1 MKFEEMK
8 EEELEEIREYLESLE
23 EQKSGKYGLKW
34 DQEKEVEQIVEKCD
48 QSIPILKEVENRN
61 LKHGGTENLLIEG
74 DNFHSLSVL
83 NYTHK
88 EAIDVIY
95 IDPPYNTGN
104 KDFMYNDKFV
114 EIEDGYR
121 HSKWLN
127 FMQKRLRL
135 ARKLLKPD
143 GIIMISIDDNEYA
156 QLKLLCD
163 KIFGEHNR
171 LSIHHIQVRYADKT
185 LNEKNDWQPVME
197 YVLIYARDSNEFHAN
212 KPKEEYSIEKF
223 DTEIQELSKGEEF
236 EIKGRKVTVF
246 KKGEWKIITHKKPT
260 LNLLKGTW
268 VSGSIYTGTGNGT
281 MVQNVIEPRIS
292 IDGYECLYKIEGLG
306 EDGLGY
312 RYFTGPKKSTATRS
326 MMYSGVPLTRRKQ
339 IEEGKAVK
347 YKSIPNIY
355 DYSPDF
361 GNIRQEGGIAFNSGK
376 KPVKMLKELINY
388 HQNKNAV
395 VLDFFAGSGSTGHA
409 VLELNKEDGGHRQFI
424 LCTNNENK
432 ICEEVTYQRLKNV
445 IEGWGNKKG
454 IESTLRYYKTEFV
467 NYKGTKDQLYYDLTE
482 KCIPMLCIKKQTF
495 EKVVANNEYAI
506 YTNKEKSK
514 YTCVYFDIL
523 GMQYEE
529 FLNKIKEI
537 KEEKQLYILTL
548 GNYFD
553 PSDLK
558 GVNNYTIEP
567 IPYKIIE
574 LYKKIVKLSKEDENS
589 SKK

>member
-1 MKFEEMK
+1 MEEAKFMKFEEMK

-185 LNEKNDWQPVME
+185 LKEKNW
-197 YVLIYARDSNEFHAN
+197 
-212 KPKEEYSIEKF
+212 
-223 DTEIQELSKGEEF
+223 
-236 EIKGRKVTVF
+236 
-246 KKGEWKIITHKKPT
+246 
-260 LNLLKGTW
+260 
-268 VSGSIYTGTGNGT
+268 
-281 MVQNVIEPRIS
+281 
-292 IDGYECLYKIEGLG
+292 
-306 EDGLGY
+306 
-312 RYFTGPKKSTATRS
+312 
-326 MMYSGVPLTRRKQ
+326 
-339 IEEGKAVK
+339 
-347 YKSIPNIY
+347 
-355 DYSPDF
+355 
-361 GNIRQEGGIAFNSGK
+361 
-376 KPVKMLKELINY
+376 
-388 HQNKNAV
+388 
-395 VLDFFAGSGSTGHA
+395 
-409 VLELNKEDGGHRQFI
+409 
-424 LCTNNENK
+424 
-432 ICEEVTYQRLKNV
+432 
-445 IEGWGNKKG
+445 
-454 IESTLRYYKTEFV
+454 
-467 NYKGTKDQLYYDLTE
+467 
-482 KCIPMLCIKKQTF
+482 
-495 EKVVANNEYAI
+495 
-506 YTNKEKSK
+506 
-514 YTCVYFDIL
+514 
-523 GMQYEE
+523 
-529 FLNKIKEI
+529 
-537 KEEKQLYILTL
+537 
-548 GNYFD
+548 
-553 PSDLK
+553 
-558 GVNNYTIEP
+558 
-567 IPYKIIE
+567 
-574 LYKKIVKLSKEDENS
+574 
-589 SKK
+589 